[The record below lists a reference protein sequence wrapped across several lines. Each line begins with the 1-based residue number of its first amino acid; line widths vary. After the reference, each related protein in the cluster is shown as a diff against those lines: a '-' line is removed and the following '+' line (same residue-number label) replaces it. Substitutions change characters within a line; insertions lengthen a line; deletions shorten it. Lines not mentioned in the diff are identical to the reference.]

1 MNLTLAL
8 YLTDV
13 LISINNIFGFIFII
27 FMVFTITLSIA
38 FMATRDN
45 YSQEENDIPLS
56 LFKEIYKKLWVI
68 ILCIIPILLIPSK
81 TTMYL
86 MLGSSY
92 LSQTNIPSQVSE
104 TLNLK
109 LTDIIEELK
118 NKDKKS
124 S

>member
-86 MLGSSY
+86 MLGSNY
-92 LSQTNIPSQVSE
+92 LSQTNIPSKVSE
-104 TLNLK
+104 ALNLK

-118 NKDKKS
+118 NKDKK
-124 S
+124 